1 MRSQKNIIKVT
12 LFTLAFGLA
21 GSANALAANADNRT
35 LPQQQ
40 THNGAMWLHM
50 KQDASS
56 TVIDLKEIREID
68 PIVDLDTRNIRIDVE
83 DAPKLK
89 PVRDVDYSNDLTLNI
104 DIDRLEGG
112 LIDQTF
118 IGMPDRS
125 DYEQDVIRRQK
136 WSHDKRATIPEG
148 RYVEPLYTVAGAGI
162 KTKF

>member
-12 LFTLAFGLA
+12 LVSLTFVLA
-21 GSANALAANADNRT
+21 GSVTAFAANADNEV

-40 THNGAMWLHM
+40 TQNSAMWHFM

-56 TVIDLKEIREID
+56 TVIDLKEVRQIE
-68 PIVDLDTRNIRIDVE
+68 PIVNLDTSDLRIDVE
-83 DAPKLK
+83 DAPNLK
-89 PVRDVDYSNDLTLNI
+89 PVQNVDYPNDLTLNI

-112 LIDQTF
+112 LIDETF

-125 DYEQDVIRRQK
+125 DYEQDVIRRHK